1 MAPRSSKPASGQS
14 GRASAYFTA
23 ISWSIILVF
32 GRKLH
37 ISRFIFHRIIGLGSQ
52 PASIVARPTWLGP
65 NLLPTSHHEAGVLV
79 PSSSRIINHM
89 YVWRGGCCTTARCAW
104 AATACGY
111 ALPPWRDS
119 DGAKEGCAPH
129 ALHPMWCGCVG
140 VPTFARSSAQE
151 RAWCALPAA
160 PDSRSAHKLHTTC
173 CCAPCA
179 LSDALR
185 GVVACQ
191 VRVSSACLI
200 AACVVRCLSP
210 LHTPHNPRR
219 HHPGG
224 SATTPC
230 KLMPQ
235 RRGTRCLRQYAATA
249 LHIVM
254 SALIGTG
261 QRMPFTGR

>member
-1 MAPRSSKPASGQS
+1 M
-14 GRASAYFTA
+14 
-23 ISWSIILVF
+23 
-32 GRKLH
+32 
-37 ISRFIFHRIIGLGSQ
+37 
-52 PASIVARPTWLGP
+52 
-65 NLLPTSHHEAGVLV
+65 LV
-79 PSSSRIINHM
+79 PSSSRIIHHM
-89 YVWRGGCCTTARCAW
+89 YVWCGGCCTTARCAW

-119 DGAKEGCAPH
+119 DCAKEGCAPH

-151 RAWCALPAA
+151 RAWCALPAS

-261 QRMPFTGR
+261 QRMPSTGRGVLRAECWPHLAHSRTPNRIVSRVSQPSPTVSCGADAQVEGLCAGYSPNHWHTPRPAVPGLYFIHPAMRRVL